1 MNTKIIAFINQ
12 KGGCGKTTLSINVG
26 ATLAQRHS
34 KKTAIIDGDNQGSAT
49 KWAGNVSEDK
59 EFPCTVLSLAKSNG
73 LAHREIKKMVG
84 MYDYIVVDC
93 PPNTEA
99 QINASILLV
108 ADLAVIP
115 FNPSPLDLR
124 AIEELK
130 PLIEGASINN
140 EKLKVVAVINR
151 TDNRN
156 VSSAVETH
164 FKNNENITLLNTK
177 IKSRAIYCE
186 TELTGESVY
195 TSKVSQAKNEM
206 ALLVDELMEYL
217 E

>member
-26 ATLAQRHS
+26 TTLAQRHF
-34 KKTAIIDGDNQGSAT
+34 KKIAIIDGDNQGSAT
-49 KWAGNVSEDK
+49 KWAGNVSDDK

-84 MYDYIVVDC
+84 MYDYIIVDC

-108 ADLAVIP
+108 ADLAVVP

-130 PLIEGASINN
+130 PLIEAASINN
-140 EKLKVVAVINR
+140 EKLKVVALINR
-151 TDNRN
+151 ADNRN
-156 VSSAVETH
+156 VSAAVETH

-195 TSKVSQAKNEM
+195 TSKISPAKNEM